1 MPRAAR
7 RRLSTT
13 RKSINGQQI
22 STKCFINPT
31 ALCLIL
37 LSFKKHSRENN
48 TSVIRRL
55 GQHLYVFTVEGL
67 RQFTFNE
74 KIYMASRLS
83 YRPARTEAIP

>member
-13 RKSINGQQI
+13 RKNINGQH
-22 STKCFINPT
+22 KCFINPT
-31 ALCLIL
+31 ALCLTL